1 MWWTLTGTKWS
12 QLRFCNADISLGVG
26 NILLT
31 DEAIGVRIVEA
42 LEQRYI
48 LPDFVDVLDGGTA
61 GMELLGDMANRDH
74 LIIAD
79 AIVSK
84 KNTPGTMM
92 VLRDEEIP
100 ALFTNKISPHQLGLA
115 DVLSALRFTGE
126 FPKKLTL
133 VGIIPESLE
142 PHIGLTPTVEA
153 MIEPALEQVLAAL
166 RESGVEAIL
175 GSGSCLRSLSVFRR
189 PRRCRFRQRLKRLP
203 GVRCTISLF
212 IRICRYMSLIL
223 RCLKGSG
230 RGALSHPGCS
240 AH

>member
-1 MWWTLTGTKWS
+1 MRILV
-12 QLRFCNADISLGVG
+12 LGVG

-48 LPDFVDVLDGGTA
+48 LPDYVEILDGGTA

-84 KNTPGTMM
+84 KSAPGTMM
-92 VLRDEEIP
+92 ILRDEEVP

-133 VGIIPESLE
+133 VGVIPESLE

-153 MIEPALEQVLAAL
+153 MIEPALEQVLA
-166 RESGVEAIL
+166 
-175 GSGSCLRSLSVFRR
+175 SCANQAWKPSHGRRFMTEEIAGFRP
-189 PRRCRFRQRLKRLP
+189 PRRRKYRQRLKKLP

-212 IRICRYMSLIL
+212 CILQCRCMFLIL
-223 RCLKGSG
+223 RCSKVSG
-230 RGALSHPGCS
+230 RGV
-240 AH
+240 

>member
-1 MWWTLTGTKWS
+1 MRILV
-12 QLRFCNADISLGVG
+12 LGVG

-48 LPDFVDVLDGGTA
+48 LPDYVEILDGGTA

-84 KNTPGTMM
+84 KNAPGTMM
-92 VLRDEEIP
+92 ILRDEEVP
-100 ALFTNKISPHQLGLA
+100 AL
-115 DVLSALRFTGE
+115 FTGE

-133 VGIIPESLE
+133 VGVIPESLE

-166 RESGVEAIL
+166 RESGVEAI
-175 GSGSCLRSLSVFRR
+175 
-189 PRRCRFRQRLKRLP
+189 PREA
-203 GVRCTISLF
+203 I
-212 IRICRYMSLIL
+212 
-223 RCLKGSG
+223 
-230 RGALSHPGCS
+230 HD
-240 AH
+240 

>member
-1 MWWTLTGTKWS
+1 MRILV
-12 QLRFCNADISLGVG
+12 LGVG

-48 LPDFVDVLDGGTA
+48 LPDYVEILDGGTA

-84 KNTPGTMM
+84 KNAPGTMM
-92 VLRDEEIP
+92 ILRDEEVP

-115 DVLSALRFTGE
+115 DVFSALRFTGE

-133 VGIIPESLE
+133 VGVIPESLE

-166 RESGVEAIL
+166 RESGVEAI
-175 GSGSCLRSLSVFRR
+175 
-189 PRRCRFRQRLKRLP
+189 PREA
-203 GVRCTISLF
+203 T
-212 IRICRYMSLIL
+212 
-223 RCLKGSG
+223 
-230 RGALSHPGCS
+230 HD
-240 AH
+240 

>member
-1 MWWTLTGTKWS
+1 MRILV
-12 QLRFCNADISLGVG
+12 LGVG

-48 LPDFVDVLDGGTA
+48 LPDYVEILDGGTA

-84 KNTPGTMM
+84 KSAPGTMM
-92 VLRDEEIP
+92 ILRDEEVP

-126 FPKKLTL
+126 FPKKLK
-133 VGIIPESLE
+133 

-166 RESGVEAIL
+166 RESGVEAI
-175 GSGSCLRSLSVFRR
+175 
-189 PRRCRFRQRLKRLP
+189 PREA
-203 GVRCTISLF
+203 I
-212 IRICRYMSLIL
+212 
-223 RCLKGSG
+223 
-230 RGALSHPGCS
+230 HD
-240 AH
+240 

>member
-1 MWWTLTGTKWS
+1 MRILV
-12 QLRFCNADISLGVG
+12 LGVG

-42 LEQRYI
+42 LEQRYT
-48 LPDFVDVLDGGTA
+48 LPDLDGGTA

-84 KNTPGTMM
+84 KNAPGTIM
-92 VLRDEEIP
+92 VLRDDEVP

-133 VGIIPESLE
+133 VGVIPQSLE

-166 RESGVEAIL
+166 RESGVEAI
-175 GSGSCLRSLSVFRR
+175 
-189 PRRCRFRQRLKRLP
+189 PKE
-203 GVRCTISLF
+203 T
-212 IRICRYMSLIL
+212 
-223 RCLKGSG
+223 
-230 RGALSHPGCS
+230 
-240 AH
+240 AHV

>member
-1 MWWTLTGTKWS
+1 MRILV
-12 QLRFCNADISLGVG
+12 LGVG

-61 GMELLGDMANRDH
+61 GMELLGDMADRDH

-79 AIVSK
+79 AIVSRK
-84 KNTPGTMM
+84 STPGTMM

-100 ALFTNKISPHQLGLA
+100 ALFTNKISPHQLGLGRCVVGPAFYRRVSEEA
-115 DVLSALRFTGE
+115 D
-126 FPKKLTL
+126 L
-133 VGIIPESLE
+133 VGVIPESLE

-166 RESGVEAIL
+166 RESGVEA
-175 GSGSCLRSLSVFRR
+175 V
-189 PRRCRFRQRLKRLP
+189 PRE
-203 GVRCTISLF
+203 
-212 IRICRYMSLIL
+212 
-223 RCLKGSG
+223 
-230 RGALSHPGCS
+230 A
-240 AH
+240 AHV